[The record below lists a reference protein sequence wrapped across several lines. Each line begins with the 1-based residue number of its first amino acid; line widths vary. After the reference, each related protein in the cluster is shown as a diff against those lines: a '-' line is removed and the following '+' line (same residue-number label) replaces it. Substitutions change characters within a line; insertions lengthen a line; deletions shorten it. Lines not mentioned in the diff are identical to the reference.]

1 MSVKDK
7 KNKSMFGE
15 REREREREKV
25 CESGCVCVCER
36 ERERERDSER
46 GKLFSPFFTTMIY
59 NWALH

>member
-15 REREREREKV
+15 REREREKV
-25 CESGCVCVCER
+25 CESGCVCVC